1 MSQSVRIGTKFL
13 RLRQA
18 VAWGHEIDGWQVCWL
33 GGWDKWRV
41 FYIVMVMKRPTA
53 AKKKA
58 GTGGWAGPRDCGGLG

>member
-1 MSQSVRIGTKFL
+1 
-13 RLRQA
+13 
-18 VAWGHEIDGWQVCWL
+18 VARGHEIGGWQVCWL